1 MDTYLV
7 GVDGVLWTYGDNYQL
22 VEVEVGLKFNPSS
35 SPYHDNILTSEGTIY
50 NIQANTTITLNS
62 RITSFTGYGRVLFA
76 VTEDRELVQIGDYVH
91 DRNAQQDDGQLAG
104 QVFQSN
110 YRRVLREDCDYV
122 AQSYTGIMI
131 ISGTCWGL
139 VSMDGGHDA
148 NIITRHNM
156 PTVNDII
163 ITRPGLIVTYNGVYL
178 LTHNSIDKLPLN
190 NAIIDAI
197 HLPYQPQNHMNE
209 EDDLIMAMDDRG
221 NLFLYSTRIDGGSR
235 VTQCDSPLVNY
246 LNDRSKWYGF
256 VNLRSRIQYN
266 YGAIGIHNIDGITY
280 LINDAWM
287 ITDADVPIKF
297 HLRDRTPMK
306 NPRTA
311 YDQDYSHY

>member
-7 GVDGVLWTYGDNYQL
+7 GVDGVLWTYGDNYRL

-35 SPYHDNILTSEGTIY
+35 LPYRDNILTSEGTIY
-50 NIQANTTITLNS
+50 NIQANTAITLNS

-76 VTEDRELVQIGDYVH
+76 VTEDRELVQIGDYVY
-91 DRNAQQDDGQLAG
+91 DRNAQPDDER
-104 QVFQSN
+104 VFQAN
-110 YRRVLREDCDYV
+110 YRQVLREDCDYV
-122 AQSYTGIMI
+122 ARSDTGIMI
-131 ISGTCWGL
+131 IVGTDWGL
-139 VSMDGGHDA
+139 VNMDGGHDV

-163 ITRPGLIVTYNGVYL
+163 ITRPGLIVTYDGVYL
-178 LTHNSIDKLPLN
+178 LTHNSVDKLPLN
-190 NAIIDAI
+190 DAIIDAI

-209 EDDLIMAMDDRG
+209 EDNLIMAMNDRG

-235 VTQCDSPLVNY
+235 VTQCDSLLVND
-246 LNDRSKWYGF
+246 LNNRSKWYGF
-256 VNLRSRIQYN
+256 MDLRSPIHYDYR
-266 YGAIGIHNIDGITY
+266 AIGIHNIDGTTY

-311 YDQDYSHY
+311 YDQDYSYY